1 VQGPEFDPQ
10 HHKKIKIA
18 GHWWLT
24 PVILA
29 TQEAEI
35 RRIVV
40 QSQPGQIV
48 QETLSRKN
56 SSQKRAR
63 GVTQGVGP
71 EFKPQ
76 YWKKKIEIDILMA
89 MEKLSDTLFLME
101 NEYFNIV
108 CKYDP
113 IYFLNK

>member
-76 YWKKKIEIDILMA
+76 YWKKKDRDRYINGYGKIIRY
-89 MEKLSDTLFLME
+89 TI
-101 NEYFNIV
+101 FNG
-108 CKYDP
+108 K
-113 IYFLNK
+113 